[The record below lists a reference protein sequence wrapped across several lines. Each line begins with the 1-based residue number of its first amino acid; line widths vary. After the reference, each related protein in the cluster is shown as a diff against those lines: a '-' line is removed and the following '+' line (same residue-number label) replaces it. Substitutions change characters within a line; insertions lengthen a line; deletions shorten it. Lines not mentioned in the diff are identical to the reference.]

1 MHGQLSLAVLLD
13 RGPSVSGLGQL
24 GSAGGWPDVAT
35 AVWIDGRWARKGI
48 FFILIFFI

>member
-13 RGPSVSGLGQL
+13 RTGLGRL

-35 AVWIDGRWARKGI
+35 AVWIDGRWARKG
-48 FFILIFFI
+48 FF